1 MLKRKKKIKKNM
13 TNTPKNLNR
22 NTHKYFIGAFVI
34 GLFAGV
40 YFITP
45 QVFPLSYSSEE
56 KIASQNSD
64 QETQQIIEDE
74 IPEEIYT
81 ATHIVIPEA
90 VKAIYMTQC
99 VAGTPS
105 FRKDLVALTEETE
118 VNSIIIDIK
127 DYSGS
132 LVFRSE
138 HPLLKDNGGGGCRS
152 ADIYEFIELLHEKG
166 IYVIGRI
173 TVFQDPYYASVHP
186 ELAVQSASA
195 TGTPWAD
202 HKGLSFIDVSSRPFW
217 EYIVAISK
225 ESYAIG
231 FDELNYDYIRYP
243 SDGPMSDAIYI
254 NDNKAEALEMFFK
267 YLYENVHPIGVKMSA
282 DLFGYTT
289 ILPDDLGIGQQLE
302 RALPYFDFIAPM
314 VYPSHYNKGF
324 AGLANPNSDPHKVVF
339 ISMVEGVRRTIASK
353 TTVHTLNGEEIFVD
367 EEVPAY
373 YNDENVFIATSTR
386 KVSSGFY
393 TKEVYD
399 ALKLRPWLQDFDY
412 GGNYGAEEVRAQ
424 IQATYDS
431 GLTSWMLWAPSNRY
445 TRGALEDAVL
455 GE

>member
-1 MLKRKKKIKKNM
+1 MPKSLSHNTKR
-13 TNTPKNLNR
+13 
-22 NTHKYFIGAFVI
+22 YFIGAFAV

-40 YFITP
+40 YFVTP
-45 QVFPLSYSSEE
+45 QVFPLSYYSEE
-56 KIASQNSD
+56 AILETESTDSEIAVEVPSNGAS
-64 QETQQIIEDE
+64 
-74 IPEEIYT
+74 EEIY
-81 ATHIVIPEA
+81 AASHIETPEA
-90 VKAIYMTQC
+90 VKAIYMSQC

-105 FRKDLVALTEETE
+105 FRKDLVKLTEETE
-118 VNSIIIDIK
+118 INSIIIDIK
-127 DYSGS
+127 DYTGS

-138 HPLLKDNGGGGCRS
+138 HPLLKSNGGDGCRS
-152 ADIYEFIELLHEKG
+152 ADIREFIESLHEKN

-173 TVFQDPYYASVHP
+173 TVFQDPYYSSVYP

-195 TGTPWAD
+195 IESAIANSTEGAAAPWAD
-202 HKGLSFIDVSSRPFW
+202 NKGLSFIDVSSQQFW

-225 ESYAIG
+225 ESYSMG

-243 SDGPMSDAIYI
+243 SDGLMRDAIYI
-254 NDNKAEALEMFFK
+254 NDNKAEAIEIFFK

-302 RALPYFDFIAPM
+302 RALPYFDYIAPM

-339 ISMVEGVRRTIASK
+339 TSMVEGVRRTIANK
-353 TTVHTLNGEEIFVD
+353 TTVQTLSGEEIFID
-367 EEVPAY
+367 EKVSAY
-373 YNDENVFIATSTR
+373 YNEENVFIATSTR
-386 KVSSGFY
+386 KVSSGYY

-412 GGNYGAEEVRAQ
+412 GGNYGPEEVRAQ
-424 IQATYDS
+424 IQATYDA

-445 TRGALEDAVL
+445 TRGALED
-455 GE
+455 E